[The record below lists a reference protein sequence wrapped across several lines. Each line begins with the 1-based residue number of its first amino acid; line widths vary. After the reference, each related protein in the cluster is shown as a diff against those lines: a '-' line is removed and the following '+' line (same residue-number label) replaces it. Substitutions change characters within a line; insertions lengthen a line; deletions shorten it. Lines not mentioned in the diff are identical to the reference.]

1 MEQIN
6 IDSYISILDNLE
18 AKKSSK
24 KKRKL
29 NNLNKKQFN
38 VVFLLD
44 SKNITEIKNSS
55 NNINKNNKIDIISKM
70 YNNNLLT
77 IERLQ
82 FIMKYCI
89 NYFNISS
96 DLIKKLLKD
105 EKVTL
110 LDVIFS
116 NFKFYN
122 NKFILQLLLYYNNK
136 TTISISN
143 LYQQISKDKLKFQ

>member
-1 MEQIN
+1 
-6 IDSYISILDNLE
+6 
-18 AKKSSK
+18 
-24 KKRKL
+24 
-29 NNLNKKQFN
+29 
-38 VVFLLD
+38 
-44 SKNITEIKNSS
+44 
-55 NNINKNNKIDIISKM
+55 M

-116 NFKFYN
+116 NFKFYD

>member
-116 NFKFYN
+116 NFKFYD